1 MTPIISKKICLL
13 GDFSVG
19 KTSLIRRFVERQFSD
34 EYLCTVGVKISQKT
48 VELGSAM
55 QPTLPRVQLLIWDLA
70 GNTRFKSIVPTYL
83 HGSSGAIVVGDIS
96 RQVTLDHITNH
107 VELFSSINPK
117 GHIIIALNKID
128 LLDEIQVARV
138 TDNFSFQQYWQVID
152 TYATSAKTGSAVDE
166 VFYKLAY
173 QMCHRSAL

>member
-48 VELGSAM
+48 VELASAV
-55 QPTLPRVQLLIWDLA
+55 QPTFPRVQLLIWDLA

-96 RQVTLDHITNH
+96 RKVTLDHITNH

-117 GHIIIALNKID
+117 GQIVVALNKSD
-128 LLDEIQVARV
+128 LVDAIQVNRIVA
-138 TDNFSFQQYWQVID
+138 NLPLQKYPQVIA
-152 TYATSAKTGSAVDE
+152 THATSAKTGSAVDE

-173 QMCHRSAL
+173 QMCHRTVL